1 MTARMLFERN
11 KAFSRQPIGYAKPM
25 VRLRFLR
32 EQRLTYDARFRVGE
46 DFLFLAEAV
55 LKGARAFVLP
65 SADYVYVCRVSP
77 SAGTVAPTSRAHNGV
92 AYRTSSVLM
101 GRYWQDMSKAERRA
115 LARTRRSV
123 TDQLTYLDLKAA
135 LRAGDA
141 RRAAKLY
148 LTRPR
153 VGLVQLY
160 WVRNRLQNLAMIHWS
175 RAFPPSHGRHS
186 DLASPTDD
194 ARTRRFKRRV
204 SLRLTPHP
212 LKVGHQLGRLCVYP
226 CTMLGLL
233 WRRLDNVAMGWFP
246 SPIAAL

>member
-65 SADYVYVCRVSP
+65 SAEYFYVCRVSP

-101 GRYWQDMSKAERRA
+101 GRYWQVMSKAERRA

-123 TDQLTYLDLKAA
+123 TDQQTYIDLKTA

-175 RAFPPSHGRHS
+175 RAFPP
-186 DLASPTDD
+186 
-194 ARTRRFKRRV
+194 
-204 SLRLTPHP
+204 
-212 LKVGHQLGRLCVYP
+212 
-226 CTMLGLL
+226 
-233 WRRLDNVAMGWFP
+233 
-246 SPIAAL
+246 